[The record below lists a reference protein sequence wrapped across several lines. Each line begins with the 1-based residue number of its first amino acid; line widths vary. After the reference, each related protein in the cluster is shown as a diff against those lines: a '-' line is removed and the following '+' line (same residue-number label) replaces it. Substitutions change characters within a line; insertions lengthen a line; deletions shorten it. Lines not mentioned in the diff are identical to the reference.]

1 MEKLPKLSVINP
13 ISPAIERVRDVLF
26 RPFNLGRWFV
36 IGFCAFLAYLGEG
49 GGWGSG
55 RPFGRSHN
63 AGSFDEVKEFFNE
76 NLYWIVPVAIAVVV
90 LFIGLGIL
98 FLWLRSK
105 GKFMFLHCVAKNKA
119 EVKVPWSRYK
129 GEGNSL
135 FLFSFVV
142 GIISF
147 VCFAILTG
155 VIIFCIIAL
164 KKKGVGIALGIGG
177 IALSVLVMIVI
188 GIGFALLSK
197 FTKDFVVPIMYL
209 RGCKTV
215 EGWRQ
220 FLPILM
226 ARKGACALYILF
238 QIVINLA
245 IGMISATVMLTACC
259 FCCLGVLFIIPY
271 IGTVLLLPLHVFK
284 RSYSLY
290 YMRQFGPQFDA
301 FSD

>member
-1 MEKLPKLSVINP
+1 MEKLPKLSVIDP

-26 RPFNLGRWFV
+26 RPFDLGRWFV

-49 GGWGSG
+49 GGGGSG
-55 RPFGRSHN
+55 FSRSSYDT
-63 AGSFDEVKEFFNE
+63 GSFDEVKEFFSE
-76 NLYWIVPVAIAVVV
+76 NLYWIAPVVV
-90 LFIGLGIL
+90 AGVVLLVGLGIL
-98 FLWLRSK
+98 LLWLRSR

-155 VIIFCIIAL
+155 LIILCIIVL
-164 KKKGVGIALGIGG
+164 KRKGIGIALWIGG
-177 IALSVLVMIVI
+177 ISFTVLVAMVI

-209 RGCKTV
+209 RSCKTV

-220 FLPILM
+220 FLPILS
-226 ARKGACALYILF
+226 ARKGAFALYILF

-245 IGMISATVMLTACC
+245 IGTISVTATLIACC
-259 FCCLGVLFIIPY
+259 FCCLGVLFFIPY

-290 YMRQFGPQFDA
+290 YIRQFGPQFDV
-301 FSD
+301 FSA